1 MSAPTDARAAAGPAV
16 PRGGGLRGRLRAD
29 PLWQALRLL
38 DVDRRRVAFAVL
50 VGSAGM
56 GSAVALAGVAAWLI
70 ARASQM
76 PPVMYLNV
84 AAVGVRF
91 FGITRGLLRY
101 VERLVSHDV
110 ALRGMARLRVR
121 LYEEL
126 AARPPARLVALRR
139 GDLLARVG
147 ADVDAVGDV
156 IVRGLLPMAIAAVLS
171 LGSAIAVGLFLPAAG
186 LALGGCLVLA
196 GVVAPWW
203 QVRAARVVEERSALA
218 RADLAALT
226 VSMLD
231 GAAELTVAGGLGR
244 ASAQLRAT
252 EARLAAAADAGARP
266 AGLAAALNPLATGLA
281 VLASLVVG
289 IPATTAGLLA
299 PVELAVVVLL
309 PLAAFEAAGLV
320 PNAAVAV
327 LRSREAAR
335 RIMDLLGDR
344 ADEPV
349 GGTDAVAPAR
359 TPTAPSAAGPAPSPA
374 GPGDA
379 AAGLPP
385 LLEARGLSC
394 GWPGHDPVLTGID
407 LSLSA
412 GRSVAVVGPSGLG
425 KTTLLLTL
433 AGLLPPQAGEA
444 LVSGRRVDRLDR
456 AQAAAAVTM
465 TAEDAHVFDTS
476 VLENL
481 RVARGDV
488 SADEALAVVRAVGLD
503 RWLAGL
509 PDGLET
515 VLGSDAARISGGER
529 RRLLVAR
536 ALLSPA
542 PVLLLDEPTEH
553 VDVEGTA
560 LLRGLLD
567 GSIAP
572 GKAVV
577 VVTHRLA
584 GLDAADEVILLGGAG
599 TVRAR
604 GRHARLLAPEEHP
617 DDVATAVAAYRAAWT
632 AEQQERS

>member
-1 MSAPTDARAAAGPAV
+1 MSAPTSPTGPGSW
-16 PRGGGLRGRLRAD
+16 RDRLRRD
-29 PLWQALRLL
+29 PLWQALTIL
-38 DVDRRRVAFAVL
+38 DVDRRRVTLAVL
-50 VGSAGM
+50 AGVAGM
-56 GSAVALAGVAAWLI
+56 GSAVALSGVSAWLI

-91 FGITRGLLRY
+91 FGISRGLLRY

-110 ALRGMARLRVR
+110 ALRGMGTLRVR
-121 LYEEL
+121 LYEAL
-126 AARPPARLVALRR
+126 AERPPARVLALRR

-171 LGSAIAVGLFLPAAG
+171 LGSAIAVALFLPAAG
-186 LALGGCLVLA
+186 LALAACLVLA

-203 QVRAARVVEERSALA
+203 QVRASRVVEERSARA
-218 RADLAALT
+218 RADLAAVT
-226 VSMLD
+226 VSLLD
-231 GAAELTVAGGLGR
+231 GAAELTVSGRLGLAQAQLGR
-244 ASAQLRAT
+244 TQSG
-252 EARLAAAADAGARP
+252 LAEAADAGARP
-266 AGLAAALNPLATGLA
+266 AAVAAALNPLATGIA
-281 VLASLVVG
+281 VLASLVFG
-289 IPATTAGLLA
+289 IPATTSGALA

-335 RIMDLLGDR
+335 RIMDLLGEPEGTDGAAQGGGTERTGSTAPAEHVAADDDGAAHDDR
-344 ADEPV
+344 AAAD
-349 GGTDAVAPAR
+349 GTA
-359 TPTAPSAAGPAPSPA
+359 
-374 GPGDA
+374 
-379 AAGLPP
+379 P
-385 LLEARGLSC
+385 LLEAVDLAC
-394 GWPGHDPVLTGID
+394 GWPGHSPVLTGID
-407 LSLSA
+407 LELTP

-433 AGLLPPQAGEA
+433 AGLLPPSAGEA
-444 LVSGRRVDRLDR
+444 RVGGRRVDRLPR
-456 AQAAAAVTM
+456 AEASAAVTM
-465 TAEDAHVFDTS
+465 TAEDAHLFDTT

-481 RVARGDV
+481 RVARGSV
-488 SADEALAVVRAVGLD
+488 SPHEALAVLDAVGLTG
-503 RWLAGL
+503 WLAGL
-509 PDGLET
+509 PEGLDT
-515 VLGSDAARISGGER
+515 VLGSDAARVSGGER

-553 VDVEGTA
+553 VDTGA
-560 LLRGLLD
+560 AGLLRGLLD
-567 GSIAP
+567 GTLAP

-584 GLDAADEVILLGGAG
+584 GLDAADEVILLGRTG

-604 GRHARLLAPEEHP
+604 GRHDALLAVQA
-617 DDVATAVAAYRAAWT
+617 DGATVPGSDSYRAAW
-632 AEQQERS
+632 AAQEQERS